1 MERKIASFTVN
12 HDTLVPGMYISRVDG
27 DCVTYDLRL
36 KFPNRGDYLQPAGM
50 HTLEHLIATAVRF
63 SDRGNEVIYFGPMG
77 CRTGFYLIL
86 RDSVSKADAV
96 KLVRNAFVWAA
107 DFEGDIPGAARKECG
122 NWLEHD
128 LENAKKEAKA
138 YVEVLKNC
146 SEDTMVYAE

>member
-36 KFPNRGDYLQPAGM
+36 KYPNQGDYLQPAGM
-50 HTLEHLIATAVRF
+50 HTLEHLIATAARF
-63 SDRGNEVIYFGPMG
+63 SERGNEVIYFGPMG

-86 RDSVSKADAV
+86 RDSVSKAEAV
-96 KLVRNAFVWAA
+96 KLVRDAFAWAA
-107 DFEGDIPGAARKECG
+107 AFEGDIPGAARKECG
-122 NWLEHD
+122 NWMEHD

-138 YVEVLKNC
+138 YVEVLKHC
-146 SEDTMVYAE
+146 SEDTMTYAE

>member
-63 SDRGNEVIYFGPMG
+63 SNRGDEVIYFGPMG

-86 RDSVSKADAV
+86 RDSVSKTDAV
-96 KLVRNAFVWAA
+96 KLVRDAFEWAA
-107 DFEGDIPGAARKECG
+107 GFEGDIPGAARKECG

-146 SEDTMVYAE
+146 SEDTMAYAE

>member
-36 KFPNRGDYLQPAGM
+36 KYPNRGDYLQPAGM

-63 SDRGNEVIYFGPMG
+63 SERGNEVIYFGPMG

-96 KLVRNAFVWAA
+96 KLVRDAFDWAA
-107 DFEGDIPGAARKECG
+107 AFEGDIPGAARKECG

-138 YVEVLKNC
+138 YVEVLKHC
-146 SEDTMVYAE
+146 SEETMAYAE

>member
-36 KFPNRGDYLQPAGM
+36 KYPNQGDYLQPAGM

-96 KLVRNAFVWAA
+96 KLVRDAFDWAA
-107 DFEGDIPGAARKECG
+107 AFEGDIPGAARKECG

-138 YVEVLKNC
+138 YVEVLKHC
-146 SEDTMVYAE
+146 SEDTMVYTE